1 MTPTPSPTKSPARRR
16 VASSRE
22 RAWATADEL
31 LNHLTL
37 YGAQNDV
44 GPTIRQMRAQMERL
58 EQMKFTAPQILAIA
72 EALLGA
78 WAVGR
83 DSGRSLGELAAAME
97 NEENQA

>member
-1 MTPTPSPTKSPARRR
+1 MPSSIRATPRRTKPSPKA
-16 VASSRE
+16 
-22 RAWATADEL
+22 RAWAAADEL

-83 DSGRSLGELAAAME
+83 DSGRSLGELAASLE
-97 NEENQA
+97 KEESQA